1 MLHRVIWKSVSVN
14 VWNDKMTST
23 RVLPCLYT
31 TDTEP
36 DDTLIVLSEM
46 SSLSLPELCN
56 CFLIH
61 LLCLFLCLQTTTRTL
76 DVGREISSWST
87 PPQQD
92 LVHLDCRSRWIPPNE
107 EGEYPETFECPYR
120 ECLETFSRA
129 EDCATHVSTVNHPK
143 TNQGDG
149 KNWICAGTLTGKTR
163 FQLACNSP
171 QVISI
176 LL

>member
-1 MLHRVIWKSVSVN
+1 
-14 VWNDKMTST
+14 MTST

-61 LLCLFLCLQTTTRTL
+61 LLFLFLCLQTTTRTL

>member
-23 RVLPCLYT
+23 SLLSCLYT

-46 SSLSLPELCN
+46 SSLSLPKLCN

-87 PPQQD
+87 PPPQD

-129 EDCATHVSTVNHPK
+129 EDCGTHVSTVNHPK

-149 KNWICAGTLTGKTR
+149 KNWICAGTLTGRMR
-163 FQLACNSP
+163 F
-171 QVISI
+171 
-176 LL
+176 